1 MNPSV
6 TFSAVAGSRAAAKA
20 LAREWFVGQFAAL
33 QAGGLGKEAALQAAC
48 GLVHESGLT
57 MSPGRLRVF
66 VARHAAHGLDGLVD
80 QKRGVVGRKPAAAAL
95 TEEQLF
101 AARAAAQESGS
112 AAFAFR
118 RLTLRDDLSADARLH
133 VHQAFASKSHVPKS
147 IGKALK
153 SSPLLTA
160 RLQGHR
166 AARLDGRFTERDYS
180 AHKAGDWFVADDMTS
195 NVLCWV
201 DDPTA
206 EFGWRIAQAQL
217 LPVADIC
224 SLRWLNLR
232 LIIRD
237 GGQYNAADD
246 IWGLFGDTFD
256 SAGLPHRGMVLE
268 GGHWQ
273 ANAVIGHRTGLSDD
287 DRIGGLRS
295 LGLDMRRSYDP
306 RSKQIE
312 GMFNGLQ
319 RAMDLVPGWA
329 GRDQRKQMPEAL
341 KAKLQAAKSGK
352 LHPSEFLLRNDQL
365 ATHIW
370 EVMGNLNQERNDG
383 TICRGLSPDQKWIED
398 GAAERLRFLP
408 DSARW
413 LYRSAMDLVAVTR
426 NGLLLTRGS
435 GPKRRS
441 FRWDNPE
448 LLTPL
453 RGAKVIVYWNDHR
466 PEADAVL
473 LSLSRKFLGIAKSFG
488 PIDAFDATDE
498 QLSDEAARKTAERR
512 FVATEVRT
520 LTPYLTRRAA
530 PSPVLPAPCSPLEA
544 PGSPLGAPCA
554 VDRQTAAVGEEL
566 RAAIARTEE
575 RTAERQAT
583 ARRVRELGPE
593 ALADLL
599 EPAPRPR
606 SREPEAEAVDLLA
619 ELV

>member
-1 MNPSV
+1 MSLPV
-6 TFSAVAGSRAAAKA
+6 KFAACAGTTAATKA
-20 LAREWFVGQFAAL
+20 LAREWFVQQFRAL
-33 QAGGLGKEAALQAAC
+33 HAGGMGKQAALQAAC
-48 GLVHESGLT
+48 GLVHESGRT

-66 VARHAAHGLDGLVD
+66 LARFEAHGLDGLVD
-80 QKRGVVGRKPAAAAL
+80 QKRGIVGRKPAAAAL

-101 AARAAAQESGS
+101 EARAATQESGS

-118 RLTLRDDLSADARLH
+118 RLTLRHDLSADARLH

-147 IGKALK
+147 IAAALK

-180 AHKAGDWFVADDMTS
+180 AHSAGDWFVSDDMTS
-195 NVLCWV
+195 NVLCFV
-201 DDPTA
+201 EDPA
-206 EFGWRIAQAQL
+206 MEFGWRIAQAQL

-256 SAGLPHRGMVLE
+256 TTGLPHRGMVLE

-329 GRDQRKQMPEAL
+329 GRDQRTQLPEKL
-341 KAKLQAAKSGK
+341 KGQLQAAKSGK
-352 LHPSEFLLRNDQL
+352 LHPSEFLLRQDQL

-370 EVMGNLNQERNDG
+370 EVMGGLNQERNDG
-383 TICRGLSPDQKWIED
+383 AICRGLSPDQKWIED
-398 GAAERLRFLP
+398 GAESRLRFLP
-408 DSARW
+408 DEARW

-426 NGLLLTRGS
+426 NGLLITRGS

-441 FRWDNPE
+441 YRWDNPE
-448 LLTPL
+448 LLTAL
-453 RGAKVIVYWNDHR
+453 RGAKVIVYWQDHR
-466 PEADAVL
+466 PEADAVV
-473 LSLSRKFLGIAKSFG
+473 LSLARKFLGVAKSFG

-498 QLSDEAARKTAERR
+498 QLTAEAARKTAERR

-520 LTPYLTRRAA
+520 LTPFLTRRA
-530 PSPVLPAPCSPLEA
+530 PVSPLA
-544 PGSPLGAPCA
+544 SA
-554 VDRQTAAVGEEL
+554 VKRPTQVDASTAAVGEEL
-566 RAAIARTEE
+566 RAAIARTDE

-583 ARRVRELGPE
+583 AQRVRELAPE
-593 ALADLL
+593 VLSDLL
-599 EPAPRPR
+599 DTTPRPR
-606 SREPEAEAVDLLA
+606 SREREPDAVDLLS
-619 ELV
+619 ELA